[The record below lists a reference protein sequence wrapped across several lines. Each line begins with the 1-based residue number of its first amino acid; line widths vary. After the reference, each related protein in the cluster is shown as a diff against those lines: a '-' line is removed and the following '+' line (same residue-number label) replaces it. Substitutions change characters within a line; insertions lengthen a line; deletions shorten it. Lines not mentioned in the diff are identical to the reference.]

1 MFDITIHIGD
11 KNVTI
16 IAHRIYLVIF
26 VHLDVSL
33 LIIVIPVCF
42 KLSILNYVF
51 MSWERLIIAFT
62 LKLGFRD
69 ISKMAKFF
77 VWIR

>member
-11 KNVTI
+11 KDVTI

-26 VHLDVSL
+26 SGFRSL
-33 LIIVIPVCF
+33 LIIVITVCF

-51 MSWERLIIAFT
+51 MS
-62 LKLGFRD
+62 
-69 ISKMAKFF
+69 
-77 VWIR
+77 

>member
-16 IAHRIYLVIF
+16 IAHRIYLF
-26 VHLDVSL
+26 SGFRSL
-33 LIIVIPVCF
+33 LIIVITVCF

-51 MSWERLIIAFT
+51 MS
-62 LKLGFRD
+62 
-69 ISKMAKFF
+69 
-77 VWIR
+77 

>member
-51 MSWERLIIAFT
+51 MS
-62 LKLGFRD
+62 
-69 ISKMAKFF
+69 
-77 VWIR
+77 